1 MVHLVPLLALS
12 TLGLANHILR
22 AEDVL
27 SRPYASI
34 ITHPELYARQDG
46 PSGNEA
52 NNDTETLNPDG
63 SLNMTS
69 FTLSTN
75 TACRSALS
83 SMSRASNPSGMS
95 ICFNLP
101 SLDTRSGVFEAD
113 LRLYQVSEP
122 RDAWTD
128 VKISDVDVNVG
139 FGNARVRNVTEEDVR
154 GVGMVGDL
162 GKRQDEGNGPEL
174 LQKYM
179 LVGQINEPDMQPNLS
194 MAVLEALIMPTLTL
208 SSTDPA
214 LNTTLSPNEA
224 SFLTGVFS
232 DQTPMSDFSAA
243 QAAVYDSLD
252 RLDAEEEVF
261 VLPGTQIM
269 VFPIGAVITG
279 AWAVIG
285 IGAYGWGTVGR
296 WRFREGY
303 KERVKMGMG
312 GRSGMGI

>member
-1 MVHLVPLLALS
+1 MHALTVLLALP

-34 ITHPELYARQDG
+34 LAQPELYARQANSPD
-46 PSGNEA
+46 NEA
-52 NNDTETLNPDG
+52 NNDTETLNEDG

-75 TACRSALS
+75 AACSAALS

-101 SLDTRSGVFEAD
+101 SMDTRSGVFEAD

-128 VKISDVDVNVG
+128 VKVTDVDVNVG
-139 FGNARVRNVTEEDVR
+139 FGNAMVRNVTEEDVR

-162 GKRQDEGNGPEL
+162 GKRQDNGNGPEL

-179 LVGQINEPDMQPNLS
+179 LVGQINEQDMQPNLS
-194 MAVLEALIMPTLTL
+194 MAVLEALIMPTLSLT
-208 SSTDPA
+208 SSEPP

-232 DQTPMSDFSAA
+232 DETPMSDFSAA
-243 QAAVYDSLD
+243 QAAVYNALD
-252 RLDAEEEVF
+252 RLEAEEEVF

-269 VFPIGAVITG
+269 IFPIGAVITG
-279 AWAVIG
+279 TWAVLG
-285 IGAYGWGTVGR
+285 IAAYGWGTVGR

-303 KERVKMGMG
+303 RERVKMGMG